1 LVIKSKL
8 DRSVERL
15 GNKVEEI
22 AASVPKTAK
31 LLEMRLHARFDTKV
45 KEVSTPLMAVLA
57 ANKFIDNTGDIN
69 YKDCRKIKT
78 FAFAES
84 YKEYMQVLVDGC
96 EEINRAMDLGQ
107 EPAKKLYEKWSFTLK
122 RAIQSVLAG
131 GLVHIMK
138 QDVVAPQINIWGG
151 GAIKDGW
158 SWVIDKLL
166 ESLPFLKPKPKK
178 EEPASEKAAGNEKE
192 EKPEEPQKPKKKPER
207 KRPKEEEA
215 QETRTGGGKPK
226 PKGNKPKDK
235 PAAANDN
242 TANDNTYGPQ
252 PCRDATCNA
261 GGYGP
266 PPPPKNPEPKPKTVD
281 EVLQKANQDPN
292 LSAADREKLNS
303 FTQDLQKDEPSFW
316 EKLWSGFEESRI
328 RKMGDKYRKYADKY
342 ERFARDNPVLA
353 EYGLSAIVILAK
365 TIATG
370 GVAFIPSLGQE
381 AAGRAIGEVL
391 KEKFGEDI
399 NAGIAWQKEQFKLD
413 LMKKHPGLS
422 PLEAENYAELKVA
435 AIIGGVGGA
444 SILRDVLKHIK
455 LTKMA
460 KAADIPDFPKKPE
473 VKFEFD
479 DTARKGGDKILKE
492 SLLTE
497 IEWDKQGK
505 HIRGHRNFIEGRSE
519 LTYSD
524 PKSLV
529 DKFSGRG
536 APANDIPRGHP
547 GYKERFD
554 AGEIIGQYVDLKG
567 NKMPTTKGMII
578 YSKNGVHIYPIAP

>member
-1 LVIKSKL
+1 
-8 DRSVERL
+8 VERL

-261 GGYGP
+261 GGYG
-266 PPPPKNPEPKPKTVD
+266 EGET
-281 EVLQKANQDPN
+281 EGE
-292 LSAADREKLNS
+292 SAAA
-303 FTQDLQKDEPSFW
+303 PS
-316 EKLWSGFEESRI
+316 S
-328 RKMGDKYRKYADKY
+328 
-342 ERFARDNPVLA
+342 
-353 EYGLSAIVILAK
+353 
-365 TIATG
+365 
-370 GVAFIPSLGQE
+370 
-381 AAGRAIGEVL
+381 
-391 KEKFGEDI
+391 
-399 NAGIAWQKEQFKLD
+399 
-413 LMKKHPGLS
+413 
-422 PLEAENYAELKVA
+422 
-435 AIIGGVGGA
+435 
-444 SILRDVLKHIK
+444 
-455 LTKMA
+455 
-460 KAADIPDFPKKPE
+460 
-473 VKFEFD
+473 
-479 DTARKGGDKILKE
+479 
-492 SLLTE
+492 
-497 IEWDKQGK
+497 
-505 HIRGHRNFIEGRSE
+505 
-519 LTYSD
+519 
-524 PKSLV
+524 
-529 DKFSGRG
+529 
-536 APANDIPRGHP
+536 
-547 GYKERFD
+547 
-554 AGEIIGQYVDLKG
+554 
-567 NKMPTTKGMII
+567 
-578 YSKNGVHIYPIAP
+578 